1 VNGGASREIEFKYY
15 LRRHEVPTQVWYKAY
30 PGLTTADL
38 ARNTMIREGLQ
49 RPHMTDAQARAW
61 LALI

>member
-1 VNGGASREIEFKYY
+1 MEFKYY

-38 ARNTMIREGLQ
+38 ARNTQIREGLEKS
-49 RPHMTDAQARAW
+49 HMTDAQARAW